1 VLAIPTRAR
10 RWVPVGPD
18 SSGDALRALTVYLV
32 VVFAIPA
39 RLVVSPLGAAGTPGT
54 IMGLGFLAWWVVA
67 RLVPSLGVAR
77 AFSPVRV
84 ALGILVLSILSS
96 YTWSALHPLPP
107 DQRTAADLGLLS
119 ILSLVGIA
127 LVAMDMLG
135 SIDSVETLLRRMV
148 IAGALLA
155 ALGVLQFATGFD
167 IAALVKIPGL
177 RANHALVFIGERSKF
192 RRVAGTASH
201 PIEMG
206 MVLATVLPL
215 ALHYA
220 AYTRRHR
227 RRWQLMAL
235 VIGICIPMTLS
246 RAAILGTIAGFL
258 LMFFTWPGR
267 RRAFTVAVAPVF
279 VVLMRIA
286 IPGLVG
292 TISSMFTNLSKD
304 DSIKGRTDDY
314 AVVGKFIDRSPWL
327 GRGYGTFIPKDFFTL
342 DNQYLGSIVE
352 TGYLGLA
359 ALVTF
364 FMVMYF
370 TARSVRRRFV
380 GEASRDLAQSLAGV
394 AVVVGLG
401 FATFD
406 GLGYPMIDGVL
417 FLAAG
422 CTGALYRL
430 TRPSRSV
437 AMPGVEVAAA

>member
-1 VLAIPTRAR
+1 MLAIPARVRSALPTRS
-10 RWVPVGPD
+10 D
-18 SSGDALRALTVYLV
+18 SSGDALNALTVYLV
-32 VVFAIPA
+32 VIFAIPA
-39 RLVVSPLGAAGTPGT
+39 RLVISPLGAAGTPGT
-54 IMGLGFLAWWVVA
+54 IMGLGFFGWWAMA

-77 AFSPVRV
+77 AFSPLRV
-84 ALGILVLSILSS
+84 ALALLAGSILCS
-96 YTWSALHPLPP
+96 YAWGSLHSLPGA
-107 DQRTAADLGLLS
+107 QRTAADLGLLS
-119 ILSLVGIA
+119 IFSLVGIA

-135 SIDSVETLLRRMV
+135 SQASVEKLLRRMV
-148 IAGALLA
+148 IAGAILA
-155 ALGVLQFATGFD
+155 GLGVLQFVTGFD

-177 RANHALVFIGERSKF
+177 RANHALVFIGERSHF

-220 AYTRRHR
+220 AYTRVHR

-246 RAAILGTIAGFL
+246 RSAILGTIAGFIL
-258 LMFFTWPGR
+258 LFFTWPGK
-267 RRAFTVAVAPVF
+267 RRAFTIAVAPVF
-279 VVLMRIA
+279 IVVMRIA

-292 TISSMFTNLSKD
+292 TISSMFTNLSND

-314 AVVGKFIDRSPWL
+314 AVVGKFINQSPWL
-327 GRGYGTFIPKDFFTL
+327 GRGYGSFIPTDFFVL
-342 DNQYLGSIVE
+342 DNQYLGSLVE
-352 TGYLGLA
+352 TGYLGMFVLIG
-359 ALVTF
+359 F
-364 FMVMYF
+364 FLVMYF

-380 GEASRDLAQSLAGV
+380 DEASRDLAQSLAAV

-430 TRPSRSV
+430 TRPARTVPAPRASV
-437 AMPGVEVAAA
+437 TAA